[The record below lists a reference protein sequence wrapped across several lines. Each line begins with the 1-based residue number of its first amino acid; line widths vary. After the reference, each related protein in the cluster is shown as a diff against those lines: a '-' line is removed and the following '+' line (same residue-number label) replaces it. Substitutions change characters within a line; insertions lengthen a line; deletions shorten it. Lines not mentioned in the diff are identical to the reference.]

1 MRKRKTKHYLTLT
14 PHEARLALC
23 ALLSYRNKVVVRGID
38 SVDIDE
44 LMKKFS

>member
-1 MRKRKTKHYLTLT
+1 MFRRKRKRYLMLT
-14 PHEARLALC
+14 PSEARLALC

-38 SVDIDE
+38 SVDIDK